1 MGGKLG
7 IQNGYQ
13 LIFKYFG
20 KIPIRTIDFSNPA
33 EKAQHDKL
41 IALVD
46 DILELQKKHH
56 EARMEPDKEL
66 YERQIQI
73 VDAQIDRMVYDLY
86 GLTVGEIKVV
96 ERGWVRNEK

>member
-46 DILELQKKHH
+46 NILDLQKRYY
-56 EARMEPDKEL
+56 EARMERDKEI
-66 YERQIQI
+66 YARQIQI
-73 VDAQIDRMVYDLY
+73 VDAQIDGLVYDLY
-86 GLTVGEIKVV
+86 ELTEAEIEVME
-96 ERGWVRNEK
+96 ERESM